1 MQTNFQQTPATPGS
15 KSLPES
21 STTRNDEQP
30 WKPSLKRASSPCSY
44 LVRRE
49 RDPEGHGMS
58 SVKPPPFQG
67 YLWELRQAYRPALI
81 TY

>member
-1 MQTNFQQTPATPGS
+1 MQISCQQTPATPAS

-21 STTRNDEQP
+21 SITRNDEQP

-44 LVRRE
+44 PVHRE

-58 SVKPPPFQG
+58 SAKLPPSRG
-67 YLWELRQAYRPALI
+67 YLWELRQDYRLASI